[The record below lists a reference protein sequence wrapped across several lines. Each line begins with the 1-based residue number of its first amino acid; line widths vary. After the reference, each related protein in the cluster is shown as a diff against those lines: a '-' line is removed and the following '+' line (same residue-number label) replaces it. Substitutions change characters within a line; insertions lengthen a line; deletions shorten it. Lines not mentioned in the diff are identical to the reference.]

1 MPVKQLKKKQTAIK
15 VSVNSIL
22 VNLALSAFK
31 LFAGIAAR
39 SGAMISDA
47 AHSASDVFSTVIVLA
62 GVAMASK
69 EADEKHQYGHER
81 MECAAAI
88 LLGAVLCVT
97 GIVIGAAGLQKIL
110 AGSYETLAV
119 PGALAMG
126 AALISIAVKEGMYW
140 YTRTAA
146 IKTDSGALMA
156 DAWHHRSDALS
167 SVGSFMGILGARIG
181 FPVLD
186 PLASVVIC
194 IFIIKASYDIFA
206 DSIRKMIDE
215 SCSRETVE
223 QMKQV
228 ILKQPGVEGI
238 DDIRTRKFGA
248 RVYVDVEISMDGTLP
263 LREAHE
269 TAEQVHLK
277 IEENF
282 AQVKHCMVHV
292 NPVKNEDG
300 GIEKEKTK

>member
-1 MPVKQLKKKQTAIK
+1 M
-15 VSVNSIL
+15 
-22 VNLALSAFK
+22 LSAFK
-31 LFAGIAAR
+31 LFAGVAAG

-81 MECAAAI
+81 MECVAAI
-88 LLGAVLCVT
+88 LLGAVLCAT
-97 GIVIGAAGLQKIL
+97 GILIGAAGLQKIFS
-110 AGSYETLAV
+110 GNIKNLAV

-126 AALISIAVKEGMYW
+126 AALVSIAVKEGMYW
-140 YTRTAA
+140 YTRNTAVK
-146 IKTDSGALMA
+146 INSGALMA

-167 SVGSFMGILGARIG
+167 SVGSFIGILGARMG

-206 DSIRKMIDE
+206 DSVCKMIDE

-223 QMKQV
+223 QMKQ
-228 ILKQPGVEGI
+228 IISRQPGVEGI

-248 RVYVDVEISMDGTLP
+248 RIYVDVEICMDGSLTLKQ
-263 LREAHE
+263 AHE

-277 IEENF
+277 VEENF
-282 AQVKHCMVHV
+282 AEVKHCMVHV

-300 GIEKEKTK
+300 GIEEEKTK